1 MDGGEIPEDAWE
13 NVTRSEDRQ
22 LCQWVLEDAAKIA
35 WRSIVLLCQSIL
47 EECGCGHGFYWEGP
61 DMNGLGQPCNPPV
74 VSNYIAKNN
83 YILIIEV

>member
-1 MDGGEIPEDAWE
+1 MTSYSSSQSRWDKLCMDGGEIPEDAWE

-47 EECGCGHGFYWEGP
+47 EECGCGHGFY
-61 DMNGLGQPCNPPV
+61 
-74 VSNYIAKNN
+74 
-83 YILIIEV
+83 

>member
-47 EECGCGHGFYWEGP
+47 EECGCGHGFY
-61 DMNGLGQPCNPPV
+61 
-74 VSNYIAKNN
+74 
-83 YILIIEV
+83 